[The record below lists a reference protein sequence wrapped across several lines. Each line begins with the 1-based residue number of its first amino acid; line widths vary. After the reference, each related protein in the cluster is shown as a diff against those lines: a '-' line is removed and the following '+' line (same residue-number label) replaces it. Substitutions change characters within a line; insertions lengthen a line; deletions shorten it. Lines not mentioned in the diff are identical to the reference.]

1 METEVGE
8 FDEID
13 EGVSD
18 KDLTASKLAVVDE
31 RDDAGAASTADGVE
45 DGAATAAFTAAAVD
59 DSAASAAVASA
70 SVVATSFATDL
81 AFGALD
87 FRNSD
92 AALYAEE
99 LEIADLKSEFLSLAE
114 IPPRV
119 FFLKVENDDE
129 DVDDDD
135 EGCVASKL
143 AVVDANDGTGGV
155 DVDEPQ
161 PQSSGSLIGEY

>member
-8 FDEID
+8 FDEVD

-18 KDLTASKLAVVDE
+18 KDVDEDVDEDVE

-81 AFGALD
+81 AFDALD

-99 LEIADLKSEFLSLAE
+99 LEITDLKSGCLPLAE
-114 IPPRV
+114 IPSRV

-129 DVDDDD
+129 DVDDDE
-135 EGCVASKL
+135 EGFVASKL

-155 DVDEPQ
+155 DVDDVGVEDAVE
-161 PQSSGSLIGEY
+161 GVGEY